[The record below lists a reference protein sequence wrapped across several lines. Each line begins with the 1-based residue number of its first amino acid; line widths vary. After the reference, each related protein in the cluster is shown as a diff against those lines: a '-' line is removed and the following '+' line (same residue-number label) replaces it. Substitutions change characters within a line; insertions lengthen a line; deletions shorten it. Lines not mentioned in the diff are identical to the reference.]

1 MASHAN
7 KRILY
12 CLQITYYTY
21 RSMQETPYNTFSSF
35 PMFGLFE
42 LMRGT
47 ALRNICLACPSIPGE
62 ELPVSMDGS
71 THKDSWTLSSRSQM
85 KSRFWNFRLLRK
97 PRWNT
102 WRERKG
108 GGGGWLMLAYF
119 PLHHCFYGNRWVL
132 FFPLL
137 AGSCRFCFIQEVV
150 K

>member
-7 KRILY
+7 KRISY

-71 THKDSWTLSSRSQM
+71 THKDSWTLSSRSQI

-102 WRERKG
+102 WRERERG
-108 GGGGWLMLAYF
+108 RWLMLAYS
-119 PLHHCFYGNRWVL
+119 PLHPCFYGIIYW
-132 FFPLL
+132 
-137 AGSCRFCFIQEVV
+137 QKVV
-150 K
+150 DFVSYRKL